1 MSQMLLAGATE
12 SDGSTIDILIDGGRI
27 VDIGPSSTHVGED
40 VVDLRG
46 YLILPAFAEP
56 HAHLD
61 KAFLAERVT
70 NPTGDLMGAIT
81 AMQEASSTF
90 TPADIVERAERA
102 ARRLVSNGVS
112 VIRTHADTTSDQGLR
127 SVEALVE
134 VRERLHGLVEIQIV
148 ALTGWPITG
157 RAGADNRA
165 LLAGALAAGADLVGG
180 CPHLDDDPAGANTVL
195 LDIATS
201 AGVGVDLHTDETLD
215 PAMLSL
221 ENLAQQVIAR
231 GFEFPVTASH
241 CVSLGVQDVEVQRRV
256 AATVAEA
263 GIGVVALPQTNLF
276 LQGRD
281 HPQAMPRAV
290 TAVAALQKAGVDVAA
305 GGDNLQ
311 DPFNPLGRADPL
323 ETAGLM
329 IATTHLLPQAALDT
343 VTSVAH
349 RVVGSSGGE
358 LQVGAVADLVAIPAT
373 TVREAIAF
381 GPPARLV
388 WHRGL
393 LVTSPTNSSMP
404 YQSTAE
410 ARSQRSGLGFD
421 NS

>member
-1 MSQMLLAGATE
+1 MSQMLLAGATAT
-12 SDGSTIDILIDGGRI
+12 DGSTIDIFIDGDRI

-46 YLILPAFAEP
+46 HLILPAFAEP

-61 KAFLAERVT
+61 KAFLAERVA

-102 ARRLVSNGVS
+102 VRRLVSNGVS
-112 VIRTHADTTSDQGLR
+112 VIRTHADTTPDQGLR
-127 SVEALVE
+127 SVKALVE

-157 RAGADNRA
+157 RAGADSRA
-165 LLAGALAAGADLVGG
+165 LLTGALAAGADLVGG

-195 LDIATS
+195 LDIAAS

-221 ENLAQQVIAR
+221 EDLAQQVIAR
-231 GFEFPVTASH
+231 GFDFPVTASH

-281 HPQAMPRAV
+281 HPRAMPRAV

-358 LQVGAVADLVAIPAT
+358 LKVGAVADLVAIPAT

-381 GPPARLV
+381 GPAARHV
-388 WHRGL
+388 WHRGV
-393 LVTSPTNSSMP
+393 LVSDPNMLFT
-404 YQSTAE
+404 QSQHSE
-410 ARSQRSGLGFD
+410 RST
-421 NS
+421 

>member
-1 MSQMLLAGATE
+1 MRGLTLSQMLLAGATAT
-12 SDGSTIDILIDGGRI
+12 DGSTIDIFIDGDRI

-46 YLILPAFAEP
+46 HLILPAFAEP

-61 KAFLAERVT
+61 KAFLAERVA

-102 ARRLVSNGVS
+102 VRRLVSNGVS
-112 VIRTHADTTSDQGLR
+112 VIRTHADTTPDQGLR
-127 SVEALVE
+127 SVKALVE

-157 RAGADNRA
+157 RAGADSRA
-165 LLAGALAAGADLVGG
+165 LLTGALAAGADLVGG

-195 LDIATS
+195 LDIAAS

-221 ENLAQQVIAR
+221 EDLAQQVIAR
-231 GFEFPVTASH
+231 GFDFPVTASH

-281 HPQAMPRAV
+281 HPRAMPRAV

-358 LQVGAVADLVAIPAT
+358 LKVGAVADLVAIPAT

-381 GPPARLV
+381 GPAARHV
-388 WHRGL
+388 WHRGV
-393 LVTSPTNSSMP
+393 LVSDPNMLFT
-404 YQSTAE
+404 QSQHSE
-410 ARSQRSGLGFD
+410 RST
-421 NS
+421 